1 MTTVVE
7 LRDAKKEYT
16 LGKTKVHALRGV
28 SLKVKKGEF
37 ISILGPSGCGKSTM
51 LHLMGLLDRPT
62 GGEVIFNQKIKI
74 TDVADAEISRIRRLN
89 IGFIFQQFF
98 LSPNLTVAENV
109 ELPMVFENIEEPE
122 RIIKSKKLLESVGL
136 GHRLN
141 HMPYQLSG
149 GERQRVAIA
158 RALANDPSVI
168 LADEPTGNLDSTTG
182 KKIMELFN
190 ELHKK
195 GNTIILVTHDD
206 YLAKGAQKVIK
217 MLDGRI
223 IKEINK

>member
-1 MTTVVE
+1 MTIVVE
-7 LRDAKKEYT
+7 LKNAEKEYT
-16 LGKTKVHALRGV
+16 LGKTKVHALQGV

-51 LHLMGLLDRPT
+51 LHLMGLLDKPT
-62 GGEVIFNQKIKI
+62 RGEVIFNGKTNI
-74 TDVADAEISRIRRLN
+74 TNVSDEELSRIRRVN

-109 ELPMVFENIEEPE
+109 ELPMVFENISEQE
-122 RIIKSKKLLESVGL
+122 RIKKSKKLLKSVGL

-141 HMPYQLSG
+141 HMPHQLSG

-158 RALANDPSVI
+158 RALANNPSVI
-168 LADEPTGNLDSTTG
+168 LADEPTGNLDSKTG
-182 KKIMELFN
+182 KMIMELFN
-190 ELHKK
+190 DLNKK
-195 GNTIILVTHDD
+195 GNTIVLVTHDE
-206 YLAKGAQKVIK
+206 YLAKNAQKIIK

-223 IKEINK
+223 IEEINK